1 MATRY
6 KLQDINQIKNYDI
19 FVDANI
25 LIYLFW
31 PTGSNNY
38 EKLYSSAY
46 SLLLRQ
52 GNSLFVNFL
61 VISEAINSMLRIEY
75 SKNSYFANFKNYR
88 DSKDG
93 KQALEDIYTIVKD
106 DILNRFKIIDKTF
119 SKKEIE
125 DFLDVQDIDI
135 NDKAIVNIC
144 KENDMILFTNDRDFK
159 NSNVAILSNNPRV
172 LY

>member
-1 MATRY
+1 MSAGVKNELAFT
-6 KLQDINQIKNYDI
+6 LVDIGMSIKNC
-19 FVDANI
+19 
-25 LIYLFW
+25 
-31 PTGSNNY
+31 
-38 EKLYSSAY
+38 
-46 SLLLRQ
+46 
-52 GNSLFVNFL
+52 VN
-61 VISEAINSMLRIEY
+61 
-75 SKNSYFANFKNYR
+75 
-88 DSKDG
+88 
-93 KQALEDIYTIVKD
+93 
-106 DILNRFKIIDKTF
+106 NRFDSTLTSIQAIKWALIDKTF

>member
-1 MATRY
+1 M
-6 KLQDINQIKNYDI
+6 QI
-19 FVDANI
+19 
-25 LIYLFW
+25 
-31 PTGSNNY
+31 S
-38 EKLYSSAY
+38 LYT
-46 SLLLRQ
+46 
-52 GNSLFVNFL
+52 
-61 VISEAINSMLRIEY
+61 
-75 SKNSYFANFKNYR
+75 YFANFKNYR